1 MIKGT
6 YIFYEDG
13 QEICRSKNILTK
25 FGKRYLTNVI
35 AGNVNAISK
44 EVAIGIDSTTAT
56 ANDSRLGFE
65 FYRTEVTL
73 SSTDIQQDGL
83 DSNSQPAFTY
93 SAIFKTTI
101 PQDISGIIKE
111 IGLYPSLKTGTN
123 NYDSRFISDFS
134 NPADWVDTLGSPAQE
149 VTLNARIGD
158 FLVGM
163 SSNNNAANE
172 YKTNALL
179 DLSGYSSADTLTIA
193 YRQYDSNLSSF
204 RIKFYTT
211 DTDYYYA
218 QISSS
223 TTGDKI
229 AEVSM
234 NTLFSNTVGTP
245 QKNNITK
252 IGILI
257 TPSSGIS
264 QVFFDGI
271 RINDEDTFDPV
282 YGLISRS
289 ILSTPLTKLNGRQV
303 DIEYK
308 LDLSF

>member
-44 EVAIGIDSTTAT
+44 EVAIGIDSTAAT

-83 DSNSQPAFTY
+83 DSNSQPIFTY

-111 IGLYPSLKTGTN
+111 IGLYPSTKTGTN

-134 NPADWVDTLGSPAQE
+134 NPADLE
-149 VTLNARIGD
+149 
-158 FLVGM
+158 
-163 SSNNNAANE
+163 
-172 YKTNALL
+172 
-179 DLSGYSSADTLTIA
+179 
-193 YRQYDSNLSSF
+193 
-204 RIKFYTT
+204 
-211 DTDYYYA
+211 
-218 QISSS
+218 
-223 TTGDKI
+223 
-229 AEVSM
+229 
-234 NTLFSNTVGTP
+234 
-245 QKNNITK
+245 
-252 IGILI
+252 
-257 TPSSGIS
+257 
-264 QVFFDGI
+264 
-271 RINDEDTFDPV
+271 
-282 YGLISRS
+282 
-289 ILSTPLTKLNGRQV
+289 
-303 DIEYK
+303 
-308 LDLSF
+308 LSFILLIQTITMHKFLALQLEIKLQKYQ